1 MDEISLHLCGDIMPI
16 LKVSPVLFVSSIK
29 VLLFFFFFFILFQS
43 VTQVSEDYLPQIQFF
58 HQGSY

>member
-16 LKVSPVLFVSSIK
+16 LKVSPILFVSSIK
-29 VLLFFFFFFILFQS
+29 VLFFFFILFQS

>member
-16 LKVSPVLFVSSIK
+16 LKVSPILFVSSIK
-29 VLLFFFFFFILFQS
+29 VLFFFFILFQS
-43 VTQVSEDYLPQIQFF
+43 VTQVYEDYLPQIQFF

>member
-1 MDEISLHLCGDIMPI
+1 MDEISLHLCGDNMPI
-16 LKVSPVLFVSSIK
+16 LKVSPILFVSSIK
-29 VLLFFFFFFILFQS
+29 VLFFFFILFQS